1 MIISRTPYRI
11 SFFGGGT
18 DLPQW
23 YNHNKGA
30 VISSTIKHYSFL
42 VLKNLPEIFEYKYK
56 IRYFLREERK
66 SVHKIKHP
74 VVREVIKKLKVKQG
88 IDLTHHGDLPAMSG
102 IGSSSAF
109 TVGLLQAM
117 NALNGKILN
126 KKRLAKDAIIMEQ
139 KILREYVG
147 SQDQIAT
154 TYGGL
159 NKIEFNKDLKFKCT
173 PIRLPANKIK
183 KIEDWVCLFYTGVN
197 RNSQKIEKNKIQ
209 NIKNKKKFYKEI
221 YSSVEKAE
229 KILLSNNKNFM
240 RQLGDLMNKQWE
252 LKKKLAKNVSNTKID
267 KTYDRAI
274 NLGAI
279 GGKLCGS
286 GGGGFLMLIIPP
298 NKQKKLIKLL
308 GLLRVKFKIDN
319 SGSKIIYKS

>member
-1 MIISRTPYRI
+1 MIISKTPYRI

-23 YNHNKGA
+23 YNKNKGA
-30 VISSTIKHYSFL
+30 VISVSIKHYSFL

-66 SVHKIKHP
+66 SVNQIKHP
-74 VVREVIKKLKVKQG
+74 VVREVIKMLKIEQG

-117 NALNGKILN
+117 YALNGKII
-126 KKRLAKDAIIMEQ
+126 KKKQLAKEAIYMEQ
-139 KILREYVG
+139 KVLKEYVG
-147 SQDQIAT
+147 SQDQVAT

-159 NKIEFNKDLKFKCT
+159 NKIEFNKDSIFKCK
-173 PIRLPANKIK
+173 PIKLSLKKK
-183 KIEDWVCLFYTGVN
+183 KIIENWVCLFYTGVN
-197 RNSQKIEKNKIQ
+197 RNSQKIEKNKIE
-209 NIKNKKKFYKEI
+209 NIKNKKKHYQEI

-229 KILLSNNKNFM
+229 KLLLSNDKDFM
-240 RQLGDLMNKQWE
+240 LKFGKLMNHQWQ
-252 LKKKLAKNVSNTKID
+252 LKKELAKNVSNKEID
-267 KTYDRAI
+267 KTYNRAI
-274 NLGAI
+274 KLGAV

-298 NKQKKLIKLL
+298 KKQKKIISLL
-308 GLLRVKFKIDN
+308 GLLSIKFNIDN
-319 SGSKIIYKS
+319 SGSQIIYKS